1 MCYSCMNADLGGNDA
16 SPAQDLLWGH
26 LKCRI
31 VDYRRKLV
39 KIFDGSLQIEF
50 LGAAGRNGW
59 SAVKVLFGKL
69 VLWRVYEYNL
79 KRIILCWKCGKSENN
94 SKSMRK
100 TAK

>member
-31 VDYRRKLV
+31 VDYCRKLV

-50 LGAAGRNGW
+50 LRAAGWNWRA
-59 SAVKVLFGKL
+59 AVSGLFGKL

-79 KRIILCWKCGKSENN
+79 RHVLLCWKCGKGENV
-94 SKSMRK
+94 
-100 TAK
+100 